1 MIILIGGALFLSGAL
16 LLVSYKLLKKK
27 PKKPLRAG
35 DYVMFKPKYKIQFP
49 GVPTSHALVIEK
61 IENDQAIVVFMT
73 TKNQI
78 LRETVPLYTLSKAV

>member
-1 MIILIGGALFLSGAL
+1 MIALIGVGILVLAAMVFGLYKFLG
-16 LLVSYKLLKKK
+16 KK
-27 PKKPLRAG
+27 PKKALRAG
-35 DYVMFKPKYKIQFP
+35 DYVMFKSKYKIQFP

-78 LRETVPLYTLSKAV
+78 LREVVPLYTLSKAV